1 MFVLM
6 VKIMRKTKILGI
18 CIICFCLKIAFTAVE
33 VTGNEGAELPT
44 PISFKCDTRLIEKAV
59 LIDTIDFELS
69 ESNDAITYPISE
81 TDSDLIF
88 MFHDVSTAINVSLII
103 EKDSK
108 YCVGFSGESAT
119 IYAQIN
125 PNLEHEFELSLG
137 SIGSDDMKQTEI
149 VNYCSG
155 VLEIYQVTS

>member
-1 MFVLM
+1 MYHLFLL
-6 VKIMRKTKILGI
+6 KNCFYCGGSDRKRRRRVADPD
-18 CIICFCLKIAFTAVE
+18 F
-33 VTGNEGAELPT
+33 
-44 PISFKCDTRLIEKAV
+44 FKCDTRLIENAV

>member
-1 MFVLM
+1 MM
-6 VKIMRKTKILGI
+6 KILRKIKIWGI
-18 CIICFCLKIAFTAVE
+18 CIVCFCLIVAFTAVE
-33 VTGNEGAELPT
+33 VTGNERTELPS
-44 PISFKCDTRLIEKAV
+44 PISFKCDTRLIENAV
-59 LIDTIDFELS
+59 LIDTINFELS

-108 YCVGFSGESAT
+108 YCVGSSEERTT

-137 SIGSDDMKQTEI
+137 SVISDDMKQTE
-149 VNYCSG
+149 VVDYCRG